1 VRQALRIGSA
11 ALVLAGAALLAWT
24 LVVWRWQEPFTYV
37 VAKREQARLAERY
50 KAQATRRRAVPLA
63 PRRGEPVGRLEIPR
77 LGLSVIVVYGTDSK
91 SLRKGPGLDPRS
103 ALPGR
108 GRLVYIAGH
117 RTTYGAPF
125 SRIDELERG
134 DAVFFEQRAG
144 RFAYA
149 VAGRRIVA
157 EDDLSVLRSRGRE
170 ELALQACWPRFF
182 ASHRLVVYARPTKQ
196 HL

>member
-1 VRQALRIGSA
+1 VRKALRIGSA
-11 ALVLAGAALLAWT
+11 ALALAGAALLAWT

-37 VAKREQARLAERY
+37 VAKREQTRLAERY
-50 KAQATRRRAVPLA
+50 EAQSAARLDRAPL
-63 PRRGEPVGRLEIPR
+63 RRGEPVGRLEIPR
-77 LGLSVIVVYGTDSK
+77 LGLSRIVVYGTDSK

-103 ALPGR
+103 TLPGR
-108 GRLVYIAGH
+108 GRLAYIAGH

-134 DAVFFEQRAG
+134 DAVIFERRG
-144 RFAYA
+144 ERLAYE

-157 EDDLSVLRSRGRE
+157 ADDLSVLRSNGRE

-182 ASHRLVVYARPTKQ
+182 ASHRIVVFARPSKQ
-196 HL
+196 HP

>member
-1 VRQALRIGSA
+1 VKRGVRIGSA

-24 LVVWRWQEPFTYV
+24 LVVWRWQEPVTYL
-37 VAKREQARLAERY
+37 VAKREQARLASQYE
-50 KAQATRRRAVPLA
+50 AIRAHDAP
-63 PRRGEPVGRLEIPR
+63 PRRGEPVGRLKIPR
-77 LGLSVIVVYGTDSK
+77 LGLSAIVVYGTDSK
-91 SLRKGPGLDPRS
+91 SLRRGPGLDPRS

-108 GRLVYIAGH
+108 GRLAYIAGH

-134 DAVFFEQRAG
+134 DAVVFERRG
-144 RFAYA
+144 ERLTYA

-157 EDDLSVLRSRGRE
+157 ADDLSVLRSRHGE

-182 ASHRLVVYARPTKQ
+182 ASHRIVVFARP
-196 HL
+196 L